1 MKCNIHSKKKKVLHG
16 FNAVVM
22 VLYSTTTI

>member
-1 MKCNIHSKKKKVLHG
+1 MNNTHSKKKKVLQG
-16 FNAVVM
+16 FFAVVM